1 MKQQRFEINDDGWR
15 EMQLG
20 RKPFSL
26 AKEPVSNFFDEESV
40 TEGKV
45 TLRKEGRELVVL
57 IFEDNGN
64 GFENITDSWTLF
76 RTTNK
81 RERPDMR
88 GRFNLGEKEILAI
101 ASGAKVISSGYV
113 VAFPREGGR
122 EVTKQKE
129 TNRGVKLELR
139 INWTKDETEECI
151 KRLKQIIPPKRVRY
165 FVNGEK
171 VESREPYKV
180 IECPLETVLLDKG
193 MIPPTMRSTTRKTQV
208 FLYKVLSGE
217 TPTIFELGI
226 PIQEIDCP
234 IHIDVQ
240 QKVPLNPNRDTVKDK
255 YLQDAYA
262 ETLNIIIDDLT
273 EEQVSEKWI
282 RIALEDQRCTSETAH
297 NVRDKRYGPKTVLWS
312 SDPTANE
319 RAMGAGFTIIHPNTL
334 SSAERE
340 KFEESGLLH
349 SSKVFGSIPTEAKDV
364 VETEDM
370 KLVANYAKS
379 LARHL
384 LGKEIDV
391 TFHSLFGGAYAAQY
405 GFGELSFNVAR
416 IGKSWFEQGVCP
428 ETTGLIIHELAH
440 DEKQDPDYAHG
451 PVFQKNLEKL
461 IGELPF
467 LALRQ
472 PEVFKEESYKVT

>member
-1 MKQQRFEINDDGWR
+1 MKRQRFEINDEGWR

-20 RKPFSL
+20 RQPFSL

-45 TLRKEGRELVVL
+45 TLTKEGHQAATL

-88 GRFNLGEKEILAI
+88 GRFNLGEKEILSI
-101 ASGAKVISSGYV
+101 ATDAKVTSSGRIV
-113 VAFPREGGR
+113 SFPREGGR
-122 EVTKQKE
+122 EVTRQKE
-129 TNRGVKLELR
+129 VSKGVKLELR
-139 INWTKDETEECI
+139 INWTKDEVKECI
-151 KRLKQIIPPKRVRY
+151 KKLKQIIPPKRVKY
-165 FVNGEK
+165 FVNEK
-171 VESREPYKV
+171 EVRPRDPYKV
-180 IECPLETVLLDKG
+180 IECPLETVLLSKDT
-193 MIPPTMRSTTRKTQV
+193 IPPMMRSTTSRTQV
-208 FLYKVLSGE
+208 FLYKVLQGE

-234 IHIDVQ
+234 VHIDIQ

-255 YLQDAYA
+255 YLQDVYA
-262 ETLNIIIDDLT
+262 ETLNLIVDELT

-282 RIALEDQRCTSETAH
+282 RIALEDQRCVPETALK
-297 NVRDKRYGPKTVLWS
+297 VRDKRYGSKVVLRS
-312 SDPTANE
+312 SDTTANE
-319 RAMGAGFTIIHPNTL
+319 RALGAGYTIIDSRTL

-349 SSKVFGSIPTEAKDV
+349 SSKVFGSTPAEAKDV
-364 VETEDM
+364 VETKGM
-370 KLVANYAKS
+370 KLITKYAKS
-379 LARHL
+379 LASHL
-384 LGKEIDV
+384 LGKEINV

-405 GFGELSFNVAR
+405 GLGELSFNVAR
-416 IGKSWFEQGVCP
+416 IGKSWFELGVCP

-440 DEKQDPDYAHG
+440 DGAQDPDYAHG
-451 PVFQKNLEKL
+451 PVYLRRLEQL
-461 IGELPF
+461 IGQLPF
-467 LALRQ
+467 LAIKQ
-472 PEVFKEESYKVT
+472 PEIFKEETYKVT